1 LPLDSL
7 HELPFE
13 MTSHIEPA
21 TLEPDIMSVIRERW
35 RHILV
40 MGLVFLLVGLIIG
53 VARQARWSATA
64 SVVVEDPRQS
74 TLFEASSPQLPERYL
89 QTQIEVL
96 ESAAVAQRA
105 SELLADG
112 TPSFQL
118 SDDDILMNANVR
130 SREASD
136 LIAVTYTGSS
146 AEEAESGA
154 NMIVEAYLELRQSE
168 ALASFAAALA
178 QLDASIQEGEDQLD
192 SLDSEIQA
200 LLGTAPL
207 RADLDQEYQ
216 EVLSRLIALS
226 EAVNVDPDELTL
238 ITSQLEAM
246 RTVVEIEGQRPE
258 LGALL
263 EEQRLAIGRL
273 SELKTRRNEVA
284 VDAEL
289 TGGGVVFQSNAR
301 PAERTSPGIL
311 LHGALGLA
319 AGLFIG
325 LGFAY
330 GLEIRRR
337 RFKNPFEPEL
347 FTRSPLLGAIPE
359 FDTEMETQVPMANA
373 PQSESAEAFRF
384 VMAAVESQLTRLE
397 VTPQRGTALGWG
409 DRVIYVTS
417 TSPEDGRTTLVANMA
432 IAAARSGKRVLALDA
447 DFSTQGLTNLL
458 TPGSEHSVGIA
469 EVVVGT
475 ASLSSAMRSVSMG
488 GGGDLHLLSRGSDV
502 LSAQDL
508 FGSKEAANLLQTIRH
523 QYDLVLVDSPPFHQV
538 GYATTIARLAD
549 RVLVVVTHRSLVSAL
564 EELSRRLSLI
574 HSRDLGY
581 VYNRAPVVGELRR
594 IGKHTPQRSLF
605 PISPDPESLKSE
617 SPVFENV
624 SD

>member
-1 LPLDSL
+1 MPLDSF

-21 TLEPDIMSVIRERW
+21 TLEPDIMSVLRERW
-35 RHILV
+35 RHIIV
-40 MGLVFLLVGLIIG
+40 MGLAFLLIGLIIG

-74 TLFEASSPQLPERYL
+74 TLFEAGSRQLPERYL

-96 ESAAVAQRA
+96 QSAAVAQRA
-105 SELLADG
+105 SELLADSD
-112 TPSFQL
+112 PSFQS
-118 SDDDILMNANVR
+118 SDDDILMNTNVR
-130 SREASD
+130 SSEASD

-192 SLDSEIQA
+192 SLDREIEA

-226 EAVNVDPDELTL
+226 EAVEVDPDELTL

-258 LGALL
+258 PVALL

-273 SELKTRRNEVA
+273 SELATRRNEVA

-301 PAERTSPGIL
+301 PAERTSPGTL

-347 FTRSPLLGAIPE
+347 FTHSPLLGAIPE

-397 VTPQRGTALGWG
+397 MTPQRGTALGWG

-417 TSPEDGRTTLVANMA
+417 TSPGDGRTTLVANMA

-447 DFSTQGLTNLL
+447 DFATQGLTNILA
-458 TPGSEHSVGIA
+458 PGTEHSVGIA

-475 ASLSSAMRSVSMG
+475 SSLSAAMRSISM

-508 FGSKEAANLLQTIRH
+508 FGSKEVANLLQTIRH
-523 QYDLVLVDSPPFHQV
+523 QYDLVLIDSPPFHQV
-538 GYATTIARLAD
+538 GYATTLARLAD

-594 IGKHTPQRSLF
+594 IGKHTPEPSLF
-605 PISPDPESLKSE
+605 SISPHPDR
-617 SPVFENV
+617 
-624 SD
+624 

>member
-1 LPLDSL
+1 MPLDSF

-40 MGLVFLLVGLIIG
+40 MGLAFLLFGLIIG
-53 VARQARWSATA
+53 VARQARWIATA

-74 TLFEASSPQLPERYL
+74 TLFEAGSPQLPERYL

-112 TPSFQL
+112 TPSLNL
-118 SDDDILMNANVR
+118 SDDDILMNTNVR

-136 LIAVTYTGSS
+136 LIAVSYTGSS

-178 QLDASIQEGEDQLD
+178 QLDASIQESEDQLD

-216 EVLSRLIALS
+216 QVLSRLIALS
-226 EAVNVDPDELTL
+226 EAVEVDPDELTL
-238 ITSQLEAM
+238 ISSQLEAM

-273 SELKTRRNEVA
+273 SELTTRRNEVA

-301 PAERTSPGIL
+301 PAERTSPGTL

-337 RFKNPFEPEL
+337 RFKNPFEPAL
-347 FTRSPLLGAIPE
+347 FTHSPLLGAIPE

-397 VTPQRGTALGWG
+397 MTPQRGTALGWG

-417 TSPEDGRTTLVANMA
+417 TSPGDGRTTLVANMA

-447 DFSTQGLTNLL
+447 DFATQGLTNILA
-458 TPGSEHSVGIA
+458 PGTEHSVGIA

-475 ASLSSAMRSVSMG
+475 SSLTSAMRPISM

-508 FGSKEAANLLQTIRH
+508 FGSKEAATLLQTIRH

-538 GYATTIARLAD
+538 GYATTLARLAD

-574 HSRDLGY
+574 HGRDIGY

-594 IGKHTPQRSLF
+594 IGKHTPEPSLF
-605 PISPDPESLKSE
+605 PISPQREPLTSE

-624 SD
+624 RD

>member
-1 LPLDSL
+1 MPLDSL

-40 MGLVFLLVGLIIG
+40 MGLAFLLFGLIIG
-53 VARQARWSATA
+53 VARQARWIATA

-74 TLFEASSPQLPERYL
+74 TLFEAGSPQLPERYL

-112 TPSFQL
+112 TPSLNL
-118 SDDDILMNANVR
+118 SDDDILMNTNVR

-136 LIAVTYTGSS
+136 LIAVSYTGSS

-178 QLDASIQEGEDQLD
+178 QLDASIQESEDQLD

-216 EVLSRLIALS
+216 QVLSRLIALS
-226 EAVNVDPDELTL
+226 EAVEVDPDELTL
-238 ITSQLEAM
+238 ISSQLEAM

-273 SELKTRRNEVA
+273 SELTTRRNEVA

-301 PAERTSPGIL
+301 PAERTSPGTL

-337 RFKNPFEPEL
+337 RFKNPFEPAL
-347 FTRSPLLGAIPE
+347 FTHSPLLGAIPE

-397 VTPQRGTALGWG
+397 MTPQRGTALGWG

-417 TSPEDGRTTLVANMA
+417 TSPGDGRTTLVANMA

-447 DFSTQGLTNLL
+447 DFATQGLTNILA
-458 TPGSEHSVGIA
+458 PGTEHSVGIA

-475 ASLSSAMRSVSMG
+475 SSLTSAMRPISL

-508 FGSKEAANLLQTIRH
+508 FGSKEAATLLQTIRH

-538 GYATTIARLAD
+538 GYATTLARLAD

-574 HSRDLGY
+574 HGRDIGY

-594 IGKHTPQRSLF
+594 IGKHTPEPSLF
-605 PISPDPESLKSE
+605 PISSQREPLTSE

-624 SD
+624 RD